1 MHHFDYTE
9 GRLHAEGVPLARLAQ
24 EVGTPAYVYSR
35 ATLTRHFRVVDAALS
50 GHPHLVCFAVKA
62 NSNLAVLGLLAELGA
77 GFDIVSGGELARV
90 LKAGGDPAK
99 VTFSGVG
106 KTEDE
111 LTLALEAG
119 VRSFNVES
127 EGELEALDR
136 VAGRLGKRAPVSLR
150 VNPDVDPKTHPYIA
164 TGLEAHKFGIPRDRA
179 RALYGK
185 AAALGHLEVCG
196 VDCHIG
202 SQLTDLSPFV
212 DAAERMLELVRDLR
226 ADGHPIRHLD
236 MGGGLGIPYDGE
248 TPPLPDAWGA
258 ALKDAVAPVPDLELV
273 VEPGR
278 VIAGNAGI
286 LLTRV
291 LYLKETG
298 RKTFVIVDAGMNDL
312 ARPSLYQAHHAIWPV
327 DAPAHDAP
335 EVVCDVVGPVCESGD
350 FFARDRALP
359 KVRAGDLVAVMSAGA
374 YGFTMASNYNSRPRP
389 PEVLVDGGDY
399 LVVRRRESIADL
411 MRGERTLTGGG

>member
-1 MHHFDYTE
+1 MHHFEYTQ
-9 GRLHAEGVPLARLAQ
+9 GSLHAEGVPLEHLAHH
-24 EVGTPAYVYSR
+24 VGTPTYVYSR
-35 ATLTRHFRVVDAALS
+35 ATLTRHYQVVDAALA
-50 GHPHLVCFAVKA
+50 GHPHRVCFAVKA

-90 LKAGGDPAK
+90 LRAGGDAAK

-111 LTLALEAG
+111 MVAALEAG

-127 EGELEALDR
+127 EGELEALER
-136 VAGRLGKRAPVSLR
+136 VAARLGKKAPVSLR

-164 TGLEAHKFGIPRDRA
+164 TGLAANKFGIPMDRA
-179 RALYGK
+179 RDLYRR
-185 AAALGHLEVCG
+185 AASLGHLEVCG

-202 SQLTDLSPFV
+202 SQLTELSPFV
-212 DAAERMLELVRDLR
+212 DAAERMLALVRDLR
-226 ADGHPIRHLD
+226 ADGHPITHLD
-236 MGGGLGIPYDGE
+236 MGGGLGIPYEDE

-258 ALKDAVAPVPDLELV
+258 ALKDAVASLKDLELV

-291 LYLKETG
+291 LYLKDTG
-298 RKTFVIVDAGMNDL
+298 GKTFVIVDAGMNDL

-327 DAPAHDAP
+327 AVPEDGSP

-359 KVRAGDLVAVMSAGA
+359 PVRPGDLVAVMSAGA

-389 PEVLVDGGDY
+389 AEVLVDGGDY
-399 LVVRRRESIADL
+399 EVVRRRESIADL